1 MEGDSAEGE
10 LADCENEGSTTWKAN
25 LIIDTVKAQK
35 LRNEGCSFG
44 KSPNANNY
52 INSPKLV

>member
-44 KSPNANNY
+44 KSPNAQTTT
-52 INSPKLV
+52 